1 MAEKS
6 KVTSAGVVNVSQQYK
21 ANQKESRTT
30 TATGTPFGQA
40 QKPVSTQTLNLYGSP
55 ASIAAAQAAKQV
67 VTQKPVVTKKPTQTP
82 IDNSSARLQAQADA
96 YFAANPD
103 IDPLTGQKRIT
114 NSTVTGKTVL
124 RSVTNADGTVT
135 IFYSDGTSE
144 TFGTPTTLSVPKK
157 EIIPNV
163 AYDTI
168 ESILRAYN
176 ITDIASVL
184 NTIRDEYPEASSEDV
199 LTLLQF
205 DPRYNAKFNARFA
218 ANVERQKAGK
228 PVLSPGEY
236 LKLEQGYIKIFNAY
250 NLPTF
255 KTQSY
260 YDKFIKEDLDVV
272 EVNDRVQ
279 LAFDRVLNDEP
290 TKAAFNKFFSALGF
304 SDIVAGMLDPI
315 NQIPALERKV
325 KAAEIGGAALRQG
338 LSTSELASTEEQA
351 NVPFSNVTRGTL
363 GADVLAQQGVTKA
376 QAEAGFRRVAEVLPT
391 AEKLSSIYGGTE
403 AQYGRLEAEQE
414 QLQGLASA
422 ARKRQRLSELEAAQ
436 FRKTSGLGRGALS
449 SPTSI

>member
-1 MAEKS
+1 MVINVRSEFEK
-6 KVTSAGVVNVSQQYK
+6 KQAAKPAAPKPPVQTST
-21 ANQKESRTT
+21 ANQRENR
-30 TATGTPFGQA
+30 APA
-40 QKPVSTQTLNLYGSP
+40 PTQTLNLYGSP
-55 ASIAAAQAAKQV
+55 ASIAAAKASKPAPVPAKPKSTPAKTNAQINAELAAVQAGLDEILKNVQAFEASYGAGGAGGGG
-67 VTQKPVVTKKPTQTP
+67 TTAPVVT
-82 IDNSSARLQAQADA
+82 
-96 YFAANPD
+96 
-103 IDPLTGQKRIT
+103 
-114 NSTVTGKTVL
+114 
-124 RSVTNADGTVT
+124 
-135 IFYSDGTSE
+135 
-144 TFGTPTTLSVPKK
+144 TPTTPVKK
-157 EIIPNV
+157 EVIPNV

-168 ESILRAYN
+168 ESILRSYN

-184 NTIRDEYPEASSEDV
+184 NVIRDEYPEASSEDV

-272 EVNDRVQ
+272 EVTDRVQ

-338 LSTSELASTEEQA
+338 LSASELATTEAQA

-376 QAEAGFRRVAEVLPT
+376 QAEAGFRKIAEVLPT
-391 AEKLSSIYGGTE
+391 AEKLSSIY
-403 AQYGRLEAEQE
+403 ASQADQYGLLQAEQE
-414 QLQGLASA
+414 KLQGLASA
-422 ARKRQRLSELEAAQ
+422 ARKRQQLTDLETAQ
-436 FRKTSGLGRGALS
+436 FKRQSGLGKGALS
-449 SPTSI
+449 SITNV

>member
-1 MAEKS
+1 MVINVRSEFEK
-6 KVTSAGVVNVSQQYK
+6 KQAAKPPVPKPPTQTVS
-21 ANQKESRTT
+21 ANQRENR
-30 TATGTPFGQA
+30 APA
-40 QKPVSTQTLNLYGSP
+40 PTQTLNLYGSP
-55 ASIAAAQAAKQV
+55 ASIAAAK
-67 VTQKPVVTKKPTQTP
+67 TSKPVVTPKPSGSTIPAPKT
-82 IDNSSARLQAQADA
+82 SAQIAADA
-96 YFAANPD
+96 QKILDELNAISKRLDTPVASGS
-103 IDPLTGQKRIT
+103 TGAGR
-114 NSTVTGKTVL
+114 TVL

-144 TFGTPTTLSVPKK
+144 TFGTPTTPTTPAKK
-157 EIIPNV
+157 EVIPNV

-168 ESILRAYN
+168 EAILRSYN

-205 DPRYNAKFNARFA
+205 DSRYNAKFNARFA

-272 EVNDRVQ
+272 EVTDRVQ

-290 TKAAFNKFFSALGF
+290 TKNAFNKFFSALGF

-338 LSTSELASTEEQA
+338 LTASELAMAEEQA
-351 NVPFSNVTRGTL
+351 SVPFSNITRGTL

-376 QAEAGFRRVAEVLPT
+376 QAEAGFRKIAEVLPT

-422 ARKRQRLSELEAAQ
+422 ARKRQKLSELEAAQ
-436 FRKTSGLGRGALS
+436 FRKSSGLGRGALS
-449 SPTSI
+449 SPTNI

>member
-1 MAEKS
+1 MVINVRSEFEK
-6 KVTSAGVVNVSQQYK
+6 KQAAKPAAPKPPVQTST
-21 ANQKESRTT
+21 ANQRENR
-30 TATGTPFGQA
+30 APA
-40 QKPVSTQTLNLYGSP
+40 PTQTLNLYGSP
-55 ASIAAAQAAKQV
+55 ASIAAAKAYVKEINALESKSKSVSAQ
-67 VTQKPVVTKKPTQTP
+67 QKEDILLKYPVVT
-82 IDNSSARLQAQADA
+82 
-96 YFAANPD
+96 
-103 IDPLTGQKRIT
+103 
-114 NSTVTGKTVL
+114 
-124 RSVTNADGTVT
+124 
-135 IFYSDGTSE
+135 
-144 TFGTPTTLSVPKK
+144 TPTTPVKK
-157 EIIPNV
+157 EVIPNV

-168 ESILRAYN
+168 ESILRSYN

-184 NTIRDEYPEASSEDV
+184 NVIRDEYPEASSEDV

-272 EVNDRVQ
+272 EVTDRVQ

-338 LSTSELASTEEQA
+338 LSASELATTEAQA

-376 QAEAGFRRVAEVLPT
+376 QAEAGFRKIAEVLPT

-436 FRKTSGLGRGALS
+436 FRKSSGLGRGALS

>member
-1 MAEKS
+1 MAEKP
-6 KVTSAGVVNVSQQYK
+6 KVNSAGLVTPSKQFTPVNIAK
-21 ANQKESRTT
+21 P
-30 TATGTPFGQA
+30 TAPAFN
-40 QKPVSTQTLNLYGSP
+40 QTLNLYGAPTTKSSGGYSGIPLISAGNKP
-55 ASIAAAQAAKQV
+55 ATTSKPA
-67 VTQKPVVTKKPTQTP
+67 VTPKPVAPPKPKAVVPVNNGDGGQVPTP
-82 IDNSSARLQAQADA
+82 
-96 YFAANPD
+96 P
-103 IDPLTGQKRIT
+103 
-114 NSTVTGKTVL
+114 VTGKTVL
-124 RSVTNADGTVT
+124 TTVQNADGTVT

-144 TFGTPTTLSVPKK
+144 TFGTPAKK
-157 EIIPNV
+157 QIVSNV

-168 ESILRAYN
+168 EAILKSYN

-205 DPRYNAKFNARFA
+205 DSRYNAKFNARFA

-272 EVNDRVQ
+272 EVTDRVQ

-290 TKAAFNKFFSALGF
+290 TKNAFNKFFSALGF

-338 LSTSELASTEEQA
+338 LTASELAMAEEQA
-351 NVPFSNVTRGTL
+351 SVPFSNVTRGTL

-376 QAEAGFRRVAEVLPT
+376 QAEAGFRKIAEVLPT

-422 ARKRQRLSELEAAQ
+422 ARKRQRLSELETAQ
-436 FRKTSGLGRGALS
+436 FKKQSGLGKGALGS
-449 SPTSI
+449 LTNI

>member
-1 MAEKS
+1 MVINVRSEFEK
-6 KVTSAGVVNVSQQYK
+6 KQAAKPAAPKPPVQTST
-21 ANQKESRTT
+21 ANQRENR
-30 TATGTPFGQA
+30 APA
-40 QKPVSTQTLNLYGSP
+40 PTQTLNLYGSP
-55 ASIAAAQAAKQV
+55 ASIAAAKASKPAPVPAKPKSTPAKTNAQINAELAAVQAGLDEILKNVQAFEASYGAGGAGGGG
-67 VTQKPVVTKKPTQTP
+67 TTAPVVT
-82 IDNSSARLQAQADA
+82 
-96 YFAANPD
+96 
-103 IDPLTGQKRIT
+103 
-114 NSTVTGKTVL
+114 
-124 RSVTNADGTVT
+124 
-135 IFYSDGTSE
+135 
-144 TFGTPTTLSVPKK
+144 TPTTPVKK
-157 EIIPNV
+157 EVIPNV

-168 ESILRAYN
+168 ESILRSYN

-184 NTIRDEYPEASSEDV
+184 NVIRDEYPEASSEDV

-272 EVNDRVQ
+272 EVTDRVQ

-325 KAAEIGGAALRQG
+325 KTAEIGGAALRQG
-338 LSTSELASTEEQA
+338 LSASELATTEAQA

-376 QAEAGFRRVAEVLPT
+376 QAEAGFRKIAEVLPT

-436 FRKTSGLGRGALS
+436 FRKSSGLGRGALS

>member
-1 MAEKS
+1 MVINVRSEFEK
-6 KVTSAGVVNVSQQYK
+6 KQAAKPAAPKPPTQTVA
-21 ANQKESRTT
+21 ANQRENR
-30 TATGTPFGQA
+30 APA
-40 QKPVSTQTLNLYGSP
+40 PTQTLNLYGSP
-55 ASIAAAQAAKQV
+55 ASIAAAKASKPAPVPAKPKSTPAKTDAQINAELAAVQAGLDEILRNVQAFEASYGAGGAGGGG
-67 VTQKPVVTKKPTQTP
+67 TTAPVVT
-82 IDNSSARLQAQADA
+82 
-96 YFAANPD
+96 
-103 IDPLTGQKRIT
+103 
-114 NSTVTGKTVL
+114 
-124 RSVTNADGTVT
+124 
-135 IFYSDGTSE
+135 
-144 TFGTPTTLSVPKK
+144 TPTTPVKK
-157 EIIPNV
+157 EVIPNV

-168 ESILRAYN
+168 ESILRSYN

-184 NTIRDEYPEASSEDV
+184 NVIRDEYPEASSEDV

-272 EVNDRVQ
+272 EVTDRVQ

-338 LSTSELASTEEQA
+338 LSASELATTEEQA

-436 FRKTSGLGRGALS
+436 FRKSSGLGRGALS

>member
-1 MAEKS
+1 MAVEVKLNPLGLVDP
-6 KVTSAGVVNVSQQYK
+6 KKQKAVLDAKDKASAPKPTPKPS
-21 ANQKESRTT
+21 ANP
-30 TATGTPFGQA
+30 AF
-40 QKPVSTQTLNLYGSP
+40 TQTLNLYGSP
-55 ASIAAAQAAKQV
+55 ASNAARTSTVSQQTGGTKGSTKQPAKKAPGVNQAAL
-67 VTQKPVVTKKPTQTP
+67 
-82 IDNSSARLQAQADA
+82 DASSARYQAQADA

-103 IDPLTGQKRIT
+103 IDPNTGQKRIT
-114 NSTVTGKTVL
+114 VSDEQPDDQKTP
-124 RSVTNADGTVT
+124 A
-135 IFYSDGTSE
+135 
-144 TFGTPTTLSVPKK
+144 KK
-157 EIIPNV
+157 EVIPNV

-168 ESILRAYN
+168 EAILKSYN

-205 DPRYNAKFNARFA
+205 DSRYNAKFNARFA

-228 PVLSPGEY
+228 PVLSPAEY
-236 LKLEQGYIKIFNAY
+236 LKLEQGYISIFNAY

-255 KTQSY
+255 KSQSY

-272 EVNDRVQ
+272 EVTDRVQ
-279 LAFDRVLNDEP
+279 LAYDRVLNDQSV
-290 TKAAFNKFFSALGF
+290 KSAFNKFFSALGF
-304 SDIVAGMLDPI
+304 SDIVAGMLDPV

-338 LSTSELASTEEQA
+338 LTASELAMTEAQA

-363 GADVLAQQGVTKA
+363 GADVLGQEGVTKA
-376 QAEAGFRRVAEVLPT
+376 QAEAGFRKIAEVLPT

-403 AQYGRLEAEQE
+403 EQYGRLEAEQE

-422 ARKRQRLSELEAAQ
+422 ARKRQRLAELETAQ
-436 FRKTSGLGRGALS
+436 FRKSSGLGRGALS
-449 SPTSI
+449 SLNNI

>member
-1 MAEKS
+1 MVVEVKLNPLGLVDPKKQKAVLDAKDKASAPKS
-6 KVTSAGVVNVSQQYK
+6 
-21 ANQKESRTT
+21 
-30 TATGTPFGQA
+30 TP
-40 QKPVSTQTLNLYGSP
+40 KPSTNPAFTQTLNLYGSP
-55 ASIAAAQAAKQV
+55 ASNTARTSTVSQQTGGTKGSTKQPAKKDSGVNRAALDA
-67 VTQKPVVTKKPTQTP
+67 
-82 IDNSSARLQAQADA
+82 SSARYQAQADA

-103 IDPLTGQKRIT
+103 IDPNTGQKRIT
-114 NSTVTGKTVL
+114 VSDEQPDDQKTP
-124 RSVTNADGTVT
+124 A
-135 IFYSDGTSE
+135 
-144 TFGTPTTLSVPKK
+144 KK
-157 EIIPNV
+157 EVIPNV

-168 ESILRAYN
+168 EAILKSYN

-205 DPRYNAKFNARFA
+205 DSRYNAKFNARFA

-228 PVLSPGEY
+228 PVLSPAEY
-236 LKLEQGYIKIFNAY
+236 LKLEQGYISIFNAY

-255 KTQSY
+255 KSQSY

-272 EVNDRVQ
+272 EVTDRVQ
-279 LAFDRVLNDEP
+279 LAYDRVLNDQSV
-290 TKAAFNKFFSALGF
+290 KSAFNKFFSALGF
-304 SDIVAGMLDPI
+304 SDIVAGMLDPV

-338 LSTSELASTEEQA
+338 LTASELAMTEAQA

-363 GADVLAQQGVTKA
+363 GADVLGQEGVTKA
-376 QAEAGFRRVAEVLPT
+376 AAEAGFRKVAEVLPT

-422 ARKRQRLSELEAAQ
+422 ARKRQRLAELETAQ
-436 FRKTSGLGRGALS
+436 FRKSSGLGRGALS
-449 SPTSI
+449 SLNNI

>member
-1 MAEKS
+1 MVINVRKEFEKREAARTPAP
-6 KVTSAGVVNVSQQYK
+6 KPKAVTDAK
-21 ANQKESRTT
+21 DRAP
-30 TATGTPFGQA
+30 APAPF
-40 QKPVSTQTLNLYGSP
+40 TQTLNLYGSP
-55 ASIAAAQAAKQV
+55 ASNAARISAVSQQTGGTQGATKKATDTKAAIDARIAATNAKIDAAMA
-67 VTQKPVVTKKPTQTP
+67 P
-82 IDNSSARLQAQADA
+82 IKSSLESQG
-96 YFAANPD
+96 YVL
-103 IDPLTGQKRIT
+103 DPNTGQYVLPT
-114 NSTVTGKTVL
+114 ASGGSVQAPDDQKTPV
-124 RSVTNADGTVT
+124 R
-135 IFYSDGTSE
+135 
-144 TFGTPTTLSVPKK
+144 K
-157 EIIPNV
+157 EVIPNI

-168 ESILRAYN
+168 EAILKSYN

-205 DPRYNAKFNARFA
+205 DSRYNAKFNARFA

-228 PVLSPGEY
+228 PVLSPAEY

-255 KTQSY
+255 KSQSY

-272 EVNDRVQ
+272 EVTDRVQ
-279 LAFDRVLNDEP
+279 LAYDRVLNDQSV
-290 TKAAFNKFFSALGF
+290 KSAFNKFFSALGF
-304 SDIVAGMLDPI
+304 SDIVAGMLDPV

-338 LSTSELASTEEQA
+338 LTASELAMTEEQA

-363 GADVLAQQGVTKA
+363 GADVLGQEGLTKA
-376 QAEAGFRRVAEVLPT
+376 QAETGFRKIAEVLPT

-422 ARKRQRLSELEAAQ
+422 ARKRQRLAELETAQ
-436 FRKTSGLGRGALS
+436 FRKSSGLGRGALS
-449 SPTSI
+449 SLDNI

>member
-1 MAEKS
+1 MVINVRKEFEKREAA
-6 KVTSAGVVNVSQQYK
+6 KPPVPKPPVQTSA
-21 ANQKESRTT
+21 ANQRENRAPT
-30 TATGTPFGQA
+30 
-40 QKPVSTQTLNLYGSP
+40 STQTLNLYGSP
-55 ASIAAAQAAKQV
+55 ASIAAAQ
-67 VTQKPVVTKKPTQTP
+67 TPKPVVTPKPSGSKIPAPKT
-82 IDNSSARLQAQADA
+82 SAQIAADA
-96 YFAANPD
+96 QKILDELNAISGRLDARVASGGTGAQGSSDNAGAAN
-103 IDPLTGQKRIT
+103 
-114 NSTVTGKTVL
+114 
-124 RSVTNADGTVT
+124 NAPV
-135 IFYSDGTSE
+135 
-144 TFGTPTTLSVPKK
+144 KK
-157 EIIPNV
+157 EVIPNV

-168 ESILRAYN
+168 EAILKSYN

-205 DPRYNAKFNARFA
+205 DSRYNAKFNARFA

-272 EVNDRVQ
+272 EVTDRVQ

-290 TKAAFNKFFSALGF
+290 TKNAFNKFFSALGF

-338 LSTSELASTEEQA
+338 LSASELASTEAQA

-376 QAEAGFRRVAEVLPT
+376 QAEAGFRKIAEVLPT
-391 AEKLSSIYGGTE
+391 AEKLSSIYGGIE

-422 ARKRQRLSELEAAQ
+422 ARKRQKLSELEAAQ
-436 FRKTSGLGRGALS
+436 FRKSSGLGRGALS

>member
-1 MAEKS
+1 M
-6 KVTSAGVVNVSQQYK
+6 
-21 ANQKESRTT
+21 
-30 TATGTPFGQA
+30 TGTNGNGGQ
-40 QKPVSTQTLNLYGSP
+40 
-55 ASIAAAQAAKQV
+55 
-67 VTQKPVVTKKPTQTP
+67 QTP
-82 IDNSSARLQAQADA
+82 
-96 YFAANPD
+96 
-103 IDPLTGQKRIT
+103 
-114 NSTVTGKTVL
+114 GKTVI
-124 RSVTNADGTVT
+124 RSVTNDDGTVT
-135 IFYSDGTSE
+135 VFYSDGTSE
-144 TFGTPTTLSVPKK
+144 TFGTPAKK
-157 EIIPNV
+157 QIVSKQIVSNV

-168 ESILRAYN
+168 EAILKSYN

-205 DPRYNAKFNARFA
+205 DSRYNAKFNARFA

-272 EVNDRVQ
+272 EVTDRVQ

-290 TKAAFNKFFSALGF
+290 TKNAFNKFFSALGF

-338 LSTSELASTEEQA
+338 LSASELASTEAQA
-351 NVPFSNVTRGTL
+351 NVPFSNVARGTL

-376 QAEAGFRRVAEVLPT
+376 QAEAGFRKIAEVLPT

-422 ARKRQRLSELEAAQ
+422 ARKRQRLSELETAQ
-436 FRKTSGLGRGALS
+436 FKKSSGLGRGALG
-449 SPTSI
+449 SITNI

>member
-1 MAEKS
+1 MAVEVKLNPLGLVDP
-6 KVTSAGVVNVSQQYK
+6 KKQKAVLDAKNKTS
-21 ANQKESRTT
+21 
-30 TATGTPFGQA
+30 A
-40 QKPVSTQTLNLYGSP
+40 QKPKAVTDAKDRVPAPAPFTQTLNLYGSP
-55 ASIAAAQAAKQV
+55 ASNAARVNAVSQQTGGTKGSTKQPAKKDSGVNRAAL
-67 VTQKPVVTKKPTQTP
+67 
-82 IDNSSARLQAQADA
+82 DASSARYQAQADA

-103 IDPLTGQKRIT
+103 IDPNTGQKRV
-114 NSTVTGKTVL
+114 TVSEEELDDQKTPV
-124 RSVTNADGTVT
+124 
-135 IFYSDGTSE
+135 
-144 TFGTPTTLSVPKK
+144 KK
-157 EIIPNV
+157 EVIPNV

-168 ESILRAYN
+168 EAILKSYN

-205 DPRYNAKFNARFA
+205 DSRYNAKFNARFA

-228 PVLSPGEY
+228 PVLSPAEY
-236 LKLEQGYIKIFNAY
+236 LKLEQGYISIFNAY

-255 KTQSY
+255 KSQSY

-272 EVNDRVQ
+272 EVTDRVQ
-279 LAFDRVLNDEP
+279 LAYDRVLNDQSV
-290 TKAAFNKFFSALGF
+290 KSAFNKFFSALGF
-304 SDIVAGMLDPI
+304 SDIVAGMLDPV

-338 LSTSELASTEEQA
+338 LTASELAMTEEQA

-363 GADVLAQQGVTKA
+363 GADVLGQEGVTKA
-376 QAEAGFRRVAEVLPT
+376 AAEAGFKKIAEVLPT

-422 ARKRQRLSELEAAQ
+422 ARKRQRLAELETAQ
-436 FRKTSGLGRGALS
+436 FRKSSGLGRGALS
-449 SPTSI
+449 SLNNI

>member
-1 MAEKS
+1 MVINVRSEFEK
-6 KVTSAGVVNVSQQYK
+6 K
-21 ANQKESRTT
+21 
-30 TATGTPFGQA
+30 
-40 QKPVSTQTLNLYGSP
+40 
-55 ASIAAAQAAKQV
+55 QAAKSAAPKPPVQTSTANQRENRP
-67 VTQKPVVTKKPTQTP
+67 VTQTTRPAAESYKPSPATRTPTVQTKPVQAPVRRTPTAGEAA
-82 IDNSSARLQAQADA
+82 SARYAAEAAD
-96 YFAANPD
+96 FAAG
-103 IDPLTGQKRIT
+103 TGKYAQP
-114 NSTVTGKTVL
+114 STVDKTTTDESTGKTVL

-144 TFGTPTTLSVPKK
+144 TFGTPTTPAKK
-157 EIIPNV
+157 EVIPNV

-168 ESILRAYN
+168 ESILRSYN

-272 EVNDRVQ
+272 EVTDRVQ

-290 TKAAFNKFFSALGF
+290 TKNAFNKFFSALGF

-338 LSTSELASTEEQA
+338 LSASELASTEAQA

-376 QAEAGFRRVAEVLPT
+376 QAEAGFRKVAEVLPT

-436 FRKTSGLGRGALS
+436 FRKSSGLGRGALS